1 MWNDEAD
8 PLKKR
13 ISNLSNEELLQMVNI
28 DYEQYRAEALDYAR
42 AEMDRRGLK
51 IEPVSF
57 ADASQIEAEGEESEY
72 IESDAEKLDAEQLE
86 PSVALE
92 QDTNHTS
99 GVEFK
104 VFRGMW
110 ISWEQLFAEAAAFAA
125 EIGSVRLISISHSSS
140 GNEGIV
146 TVWYWE

>member
-1 MWNDEAD
+1 MWNDETD

-28 DYEQYRAEALDYAR
+28 DYEQYRKEALDYAR

-57 ADASQIEAEGEESEY
+57 TDASQIEDDDSEY
-72 IESDAEKLDAEQLE
+72 IEFDAEGLDAEQLE
-86 PSVALE
+86 PSVE
-92 QDTNHTS
+92 FERDTDHTS
-99 GVEFK
+99 GVKFK

-110 ISWEQLFAEAAAFAA
+110 TSGEELFAEAAAFAA
-125 EIGSVRLISISHSSS
+125 EIGSVRLISISHSTS
-140 GNEGIV
+140 GNEGTV
-146 TVWYWE
+146 TVWYWD